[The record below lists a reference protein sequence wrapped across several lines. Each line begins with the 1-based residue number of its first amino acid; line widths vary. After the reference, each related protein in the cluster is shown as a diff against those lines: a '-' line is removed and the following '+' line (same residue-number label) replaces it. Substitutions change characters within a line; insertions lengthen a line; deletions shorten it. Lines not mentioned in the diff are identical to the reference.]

1 MYKLDLSILIDSC
14 RLQPAQSKMTTLTAA
29 SRAHLQTLFARA
41 AVVALPIVLAAC
53 ASKPV
58 EPPPPPPAP
67 VAAPAPAPAP
77 APVAAPAPAPV
88 PEYLDPNN
96 PLSQKRSVYF
106 DFDQSTYHA
115 EDKAVIELH
124 GGYLAKHPNVHVK
137 VEGNTDERGGTEYNL
152 ALGQRRSESVK
163 SALTILGVKEE
174 QVEAVSFGEEKP
186 KAAGHDEASWAQNRR
201 ADIAYPSR

>member
-1 MYKLDLSILIDSC
+1 
-14 RLQPAQSKMTTLTAA
+14 MTTLTAA
-29 SRAHLQTLFARA
+29 PRAHLQTLFARA
-41 AVVALPIVLAAC
+41 AVIALPIVLAAC

-77 APVAAPAPAPV
+77 APVAAPAPAPM

-106 DFDQSTYHA
+106 DFDQSTMHA
-115 EDKAVIELH
+115 EDKAVVELH
-124 GGYLAKHPNVHVK
+124 GGYLAKHPDLHVR

-152 ALGQRRSESVK
+152 ALGQRRAEAVK
-163 SALTILGVKEE
+163 SALQIYGVKPE
-174 QVEAVSFGEEKP
+174 QVEPVSFGEEKP
-186 KAAGHDEASWAQNRR
+186 KSPGHDEASWAQNRR

>member
-1 MYKLDLSILIDSC
+1 
-14 RLQPAQSKMTTLTAA
+14 MTTLTAA

-41 AVVALPIVLAAC
+41 VVVALPVVLAAC

-88 PEYLDPNN
+88 PDYLDPNN

-124 GGYLAKHPNVHVK
+124 GGYLAKHSNVHVK

-152 ALGQRRSESVK
+152 ALGQKR
-163 SALTILGVKEE
+163 A
-174 QVEAVSFGEEKP
+174 EAVARALRTYGVQDRQLEPISWGESKP
-186 KAAGHDEASWAQNRR
+186 KAPGHDESAWAQNRR
-201 ADIAYPSR
+201 ADLHYPPQ